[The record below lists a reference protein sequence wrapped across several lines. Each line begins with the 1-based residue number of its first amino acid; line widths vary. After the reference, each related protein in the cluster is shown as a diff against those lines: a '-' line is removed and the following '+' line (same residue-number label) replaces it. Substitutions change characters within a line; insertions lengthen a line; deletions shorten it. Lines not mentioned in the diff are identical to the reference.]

1 MLFTG
6 AYRRAL
12 DDKLRLPIPKPLR
25 DQLSPDARL
34 YLTPGLDGCLAL
46 YTEAA
51 FTTLAERLA
60 ASSPAAREVRDY
72 SRMFYSQAAC
82 VAPDAQWRLRIPP
95 ELQQWAT
102 LEGEVVI
109 VGVRDHM
116 ELWATA
122 KWELYVARCDPHYD
136 RLAEHAL
143 STPLPAAAPNA
154 PRPLEPTTAPIPAG
168 HPDQPR

>member
-6 AYRRAL
+6 TYRRAL
-12 DDKLRLPIPKPLR
+12 DEKVRLPLPRPLR
-25 DQLSPDARL
+25 EGMESATRL

-51 FTTLAERLA
+51 FTVLAERLA

-82 VAPDAQWRLRIPP
+82 VTPDGQWRVRIPP
-95 ELQQWAT
+95 ELQQWAS
-102 LEGEVVI
+102 LGGEVVI

-116 ELWATA
+116 ELWSAA
-122 KWELYVARCDPHYD
+122 KWDQYVARCDPHYD
-136 RLAEHAL
+136 LLAEHAL
-143 STPLPAAAPNA
+143 STPLPGGAPSVA
-154 PRPLEPTTAPIPAG
+154 PPREPSPEHQSVAP
-168 HPDQPR
+168 PDQPR

>member
-12 DDKLRLPIPKPLR
+12 DEKLRLPLPKPLR
-25 DQLSPDARL
+25 EPLEPAARL

-51 FTTLAERLA
+51 FSFLAERLA

-82 VAPDAQWRLRIPP
+82 VTPDGQWRVRIPP
-95 ELQQWAT
+95 ELRQWAS
-102 LEGEVVI
+102 LDGEVVI

-116 ELWATA
+116 ELWSAA
-122 KWELYVARCDPHYD
+122 KWDQYVARCDPHYD
-136 RLAEHAL
+136 LLAEHAL
-143 STPLPAAAPNA
+143 STPLPSVARSVAPLRKTIPNHDCVA
-154 PRPLEPTTAPIPAG
+154 P
-168 HPDQPR
+168 PDQPR